1 MHALK
6 GSLQQSSGMAERYLI
21 QKKEH
26 EKLELEEKMAAVAEA
41 QRQLGVLN
49 SELNHQREQLEMSD

>member
-1 MHALK
+1 
-6 GSLQQSSGMAERYLI
+6 MAERYLI